1 MTRPRRGLLPRAGVL
16 GLGLICL
23 ALPGP
28 HQPPP
33 EQTPSALRLDL
44 NLPAYRLDVYS
55 GTERIRQFT
64 VAIGSPEYP
73 TPVGRFLLSRVEL
86 NPSWTPPSSPWA
98 LGRKPMPP
106 GPANP
111 MGRAKVKVLPLY
123 YLHGTPDSASI
134 GKAVSHGCIRLRN
147 ADMLT
152 LADLLLAGGAPEL
165 ADSERVSI
173 LRDTVQSVAID
184 LADSIELTIRYDLL
198 EVVDDTLAAYP
209 DIYRR
214 RATVPR

>member
-1 MTRPRRGLLPRAGVL
+1 MTRPRRGLVPRAGVL

-23 ALPGP
+23 ALPGS
-28 HQPPP
+28 HQSPRDHALSP
-33 EQTPSALRLDL
+33 LRLEL

-55 GTERIRQFT
+55 GTERITRFT

-73 TPVGRFLLSRVEL
+73 TPVGSFILSRVEL
-86 NPSWTPPSSPWA
+86 NPTWTPPGSPWA

-111 MGRAKVKVLPLY
+111 MGRAKVMLLPLY

-147 ADMLT
+147 ADMLA
-152 LADLLLAGGAPEL
+152 LADLMLAAGAPEL
-165 ADSERVSI
+165 ADSERVRI
-173 LRDTVQSVAID
+173 LRDSVQSFAIE
-184 LADSIELTIRYDLL
+184 LTSSIELTTRYDLV
-198 EVVDDTLAAYP
+198 EVIDDTLVTHP

-214 RATVPR
+214 GTTAPL